1 MRGLFLRIGRM
12 PQNTGEKPG
21 KSAGTNQHSLSFE
34 HKPWASDCGPP
45 SMICDREQS
54 AA

>member
-12 PQNTGEKPG
+12 PKNTGEKPG
-21 KSAGTNQHSLSFE
+21 KSAGTNQPSLSFE
-34 HKPWASDCGPP
+34 HKPRASDCGWPAV
-45 SMICDREQS
+45 ICDREPS